1 MSIHDDD
8 RYFLWIHDDSQ
19 TFSLRFN
26 ANTLEQIRKP
36 TQPKTDLTAELIITP
51 SLHGIYFIEN
61 QR

>member
-8 RYFLWIHDDSQ
+8 RYFPWIHDDSQ
-19 TFSLRFN
+19 TFPLRFN
-26 ANTLEQIRKP
+26 ANTLEQVRKP